1 MKSSAML
8 AACGAILAAAS
19 PILQERRLI
28 VHSKVVI
35 EWVTVTVTEGE
46 QPTPAVFSVAR
57 RPAQRTTTT
66 TIATTTSAAPPPPP
80 PPPPAPSTSAA
91 PEPVVVVEPAPEPEP
106 ATQAPPVVEAPAPVV
121 ESPAPVV
128 EAPAPVVEAPA
139 PAVSTQAPAS
149 APAPAP
155 APVKVEASGDYQK
168 AVLESHNV
176 HRFNHSAGALEWG
189 QQYADSA
196 KVLAQRCK
204 FEHDTSINGGGY
216 GQNLAMWAASA
227 NVDKVDPAAAAARAI
242 SNGWYNDELEL
253 FPASEYGRANPS
265 AQAQAT
271 FSKWGHFTQLVWKDS
286 KQVGCFTARCPV
298 GTIVSNMESLYT
310 VCNYFP
316 VGNMGGAYGK
326 NVLPPLGQPISIA
339 A

>member
-46 QPTPAVFSVAR
+46 TPTPSVFSAAR

-80 PPPPAPSTSAA
+80 PSPAAPSTSVA
-91 PEPVVVVEPAPEPEP
+91 PEPVVVVEPAPQPEP
-106 ATQAPPVVEAPAPVV
+106 TTQAPPPVVEAPAPVI
-121 ESPAPVV
+121 EAPAPVV

-139 PAVSTQAPAS
+139 PVVST
-149 APAPAP
+149 PAP
-155 APVKVEASGDYQK
+155 APVKVETPAVSDDYQK

-196 KVLAQRCK
+196 KVLAERCK

-216 GQNLAMWAASA
+216 GQNLAMWASSGQVA
-227 NVDKVDPAAAAARAI
+227 KVNRAGAAARAI
-242 SNGWYNDELEL
+242 SNGWYNNELEL
-253 FPASEYGRANPS
+253 FPASEYGRADPS
-265 AQAQAT
+265 AQAQRT
-271 FSKWGHFTQLVWKDS
+271 FKDWGHFTQVVWKDS
-286 KQVGCFTARCPV
+286 KQVGCFTALCPA
-298 GTIVSNMESLYT
+298 GTIVGNMESLYT

-326 NVLPPLGQPISIA
+326 NVLPPLGQPISMPA
-339 A
+339 

>member
-19 PILQERRLI
+19 PILQGRRLI

-35 EWVTVTVTEGE
+35 EWVTVTVTEGQE
-46 QPTPAVFSVAR
+46 PTPAVFSVAR

-91 PEPVVVVEPAPEPEP
+91 PEPVVVVEPAPQPEP
-106 ATQAPPVVEAPAPVV
+106 TTQAPPPVVEAPPPVV

-128 EAPAPVVEAPA
+128 EAPAP
-139 PAVSTQAPAS
+139 
-149 APAPAP
+149 AP
-155 APVKVEASGDYQK
+155 APVKAESPAGANEYQK

-196 KVLAQRCK
+196 KILAERCK

-216 GQNLAMWAASA
+216 GQNLAMWAGSEKVEQ
-227 NVDKVDPAAAAARAI
+227 VDRAGAAARAI
-242 SNGWYNDELEL
+242 SNGWYNNELEL

-271 FSKWGHFTQLVWKDS
+271 FSQWGHFSQLVWKDS
-286 KQVGCFTARCPV
+286 KQVGCFTALCPA
-298 GTIVSNMESLYT
+298 GTIVKDMMSLYT

>member
-1 MKSSAML
+1 MKSSLVL
-8 AACGAILAAAS
+8 AACGAVLAAAS
-19 PILQERRLI
+19 PIIQGRRLI
-28 VHSKVVI
+28 VHSKVVT

-46 QPTPAVFSVAR
+46 TPTPAVFSVAR

-80 PPPPAPSTSAA
+80 PPPPAPTTSAA
-91 PEPVVVVEPAPEPEP
+91 PEPVVVVEPAPQPEP
-106 ATQAPPVVEAPAPVV
+106 TTQAPPPVVESPAPVV
-121 ESPAPVV
+121 KAPAPVV

-139 PAVSTQAPAS
+139 PVETTQAP
-149 APAPAP
+149 
-155 APVKVEASGDYQK
+155 KVETPAGSDDYQK

-196 KVLAQRCK
+196 RVLAERCK

-216 GQNLAMWAASA
+216 GQNLAMWAASKD
-227 NVDKVDPAAAAARAI
+227 VDKVLLPGAAARAI
-242 SNGWYNDELEL
+242 SNGWYNNELEL
-253 FPASEYGRANPS
+253 FPVGEYGRANPS
-265 AQAQAT
+265 PQAQVT
-271 FSKWGHFTQLVWKDS
+271 FKDWGHFTQLVWKDS
-286 KQVGCFTARCPV
+286 KQVGCFTAKCPA
-298 GTIVSNMESLYT
+298 GTIVPTMESLYT

-326 NVLPPLGQPISIA
+326 NVLPPLGQPISMA